1 MSAKGQKLTR
11 GLVSRD
17 VRFVP
22 KADIIT
28 INGEKRRGGGQSR
41 RPTDGGGGANPPP
54 PTASPGPKIESKCPY
69 SAGAN
74 RGERLSLGDGR
85 NTKTAKNSISA
96 KIISEP
102 TIAIGS
108 AAG

>member
-28 INGEKRRGGGQSR
+28 INGEKRRGGGQ
-41 RPTDGGGGANPPP
+41 TPPP
-54 PTASPGPKIESKCPY
+54 NCISRPE
-69 SAGAN
+69 N
-74 RGERLSLGDGR
+74 REQMPLFGR
-85 NTKTAKNSISA
+85 RQSWRTTVF
-96 KIISEP
+96 
-102 TIAIGS
+102 G
-108 AAG
+108 

>member
-41 RPTDGGGGANPPP
+41 R

>member
-22 KADIIT
+22 KADIVT
-28 INGEKRRGGGQSR
+28 TNGEKRLGGGQSR
-41 RPTDGGGGANPPP
+41 R
-54 PTASPGPKIESKCPY
+54 PTASPGPKIESKRAY

-74 RGERLSLGDGR
+74 RGERLCFGDGR

-96 KIISEP
+96 KIMSEP